1 MRQVS
6 PDAHSSKLGPGD
18 VFTSM
23 LHAIDILDWDAFHGL
38 FAPRVALDYTSL
50 WGGEPETSSV
60 EDLVAAWQQL
70 AHGFDATQHLT
81 GPVVVTPVADDEHR
95 ARGQTTVRAY
105 HQILIETATGSSAS
119 GGGVWMV
126 AGEYDVGFVRAAD
139 GWRIDAITLRRAYE
153 DGDRGL
159 VDVARRRTATG
170 SGGRTASM
178 PAPKEEPST

>member
-95 ARGQTTVRAY
+95 ARGQTTIRAY
-105 HQILIETATGSSAS
+105 HQILIEMATGSSAS

-159 VDVARRRTATG
+159 VDVARRRTAAR

>member
-1 MRQVS
+1 
-6 PDAHSSKLGPGD
+6 
-18 VFTSM
+18 
-23 LHAIDILDWDAFHGL
+23 
-38 FAPRVALDYTSL
+38 
-50 WGGEPETSSV
+50 
-60 EDLVAAWQQL
+60 
-70 AHGFDATQHLT
+70 LT

-159 VDVARRRTATG
+159 VDVARRRTAAR

-178 PAPKEEPST
+178 PAPTEEPAT